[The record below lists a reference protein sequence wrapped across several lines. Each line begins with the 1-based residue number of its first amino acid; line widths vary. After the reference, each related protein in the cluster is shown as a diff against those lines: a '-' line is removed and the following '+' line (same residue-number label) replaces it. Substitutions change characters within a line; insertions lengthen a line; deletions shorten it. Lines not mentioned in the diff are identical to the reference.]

1 MNSYQ
6 LICIYQGFIII
17 GFLLRWNHIIF
28 PNLSQCFFSFL
39 QESQEKNNM
48 QNKYRFLIGQK
59 INEIVSH
66 EFSII
71 NIIQYQTAAMAEN

>member
-17 GFLLRWNHIIF
+17 SFLLRWNHIIF

-39 QESQEKNNM
+39 QELQEK
-48 QNKYRFLIGQK
+48 K
-59 INEIVSH
+59 ISRLYTD
-66 EFSII
+66 S
-71 NIIQYQTAAMAEN
+71 